1 MQLSK
6 NALLKAAGAGFF
18 LAGLACAPALA
29 QISSEGG
36 PIYINSERTESLER
50 ERKVLLV
57 GNVDIRQG
65 TARLRADTVTILFN
79 ERVAGE
85 GPGQGGVVG
94 GFGQIDNIV
103 AEGNVYYVT
112 PELKAKGD
120 RGVYEHATDTIIM
133 TGNVALMR
141 DRDVAEGQRLRM
153 EVSNRRTTL
162 EGGGGR
168 TRMVIDTSGDPPEDP

>member
-1 MQLSK
+1 M
-6 NALLKAAGAGFF
+6 ALLKAAGI
-18 LAGLACAPALA
+18 GLVLGLLMGVPAQA

-65 TARLRADTVTILFN
+65 TARLRADTVTILFTGQPAPGASTQG
-79 ERVAGE
+79 VAA
-85 GPGQGGVVG
+85 
-94 GFGQIDNIV
+94 GFGEVQSIL

-120 RGVYEHATDTIIM
+120 RGIYELATDTITM

-141 DRDVAEGQRLRM
+141 DRDVAEGQRLKM
-153 EVSNRRTTL
+153 EISNRRTTL

-168 TRMVIDTSGDPPEDP
+168 TRMVIDPDSQPQTNQ

>member
-1 MQLSK
+1 M
-6 NALLKAAGAGFF
+6 ALLKAAGI
-18 LAGLACAPALA
+18 GLVLGLLMGVPAQA

-65 TARLRADTVTILFN
+65 TARLRADTVTILFTGQPAPGASTQG
-79 ERVAGE
+79 VAA
-85 GPGQGGVVG
+85 
-94 GFGQIDNIV
+94 GFGEVQSIL

-120 RGVYEHATDTIIM
+120 RGIYELATDTITM

-141 DRDVAEGQRLRM
+141 DRDVAEGQRLKM
-153 EVSNRRTTL
+153 EISNRRTTL

-168 TRMVIDTSGDPPEDP
+168 TRMVIDPETQSQANR

>member
-1 MQLSK
+1 M
-6 NALLKAAGAGFF
+6 ALLKAAGAGLF
-18 LAGLACAPALA
+18 LGLMMVGLPAHA
-29 QISSEGG
+29 QISSDGG

-65 TARLRADTVTILFN
+65 TARLRADTVTIVFSGQP
-79 ERVAGE
+79 EGQAAPAAQGVA
-85 GPGQGGVVG
+85 G
-94 GFGQIDNIV
+94 GFGQVQSIL

-120 RGVYEHATDTIIM
+120 RGNYELATDTITM

-141 DRDVAEGQRLRM
+141 ERDVAEGQTLRM
-153 EVSNRRTTL
+153 EVGNRRTTL

-168 TRMVIDTSGDPPEDP
+168 TRMVIDPENQSQSNP

>member
-1 MQLSK
+1 MS
-6 NALLKAAGAGFF
+6 LLKAAGAG
-18 LAGLACAPALA
+18 LVLSLVAGLPALA

-50 ERKVLLV
+50 DRKVLLV

-65 TARLRADTVTILFN
+65 TARLRADTVTIQFAPQQGGASAQPAQG
-79 ERVAGE
+79 VAGS
-85 GPGQGGVVG
+85 
-94 GFGQIDNIV
+94 FGQVETIL

-120 RGVYEHATDTIIM
+120 RGIYELATDTITM

-168 TRMVIDTSGDPPEDP
+168 TRMVIDPEGQSQ

>member
-1 MQLSK
+1 MM
-6 NALLKAAGAGFF
+6 AIGKAAGAG
-18 LAGLACAPALA
+18 LALALMLGAPAQA

-50 ERKVLLV
+50 ERKVLLI

-65 TARLRADTVTILFN
+65 TARLRADTVTILFSGAR
-79 ERVAGE
+79 EQGE
-85 GPGQGGVVG
+85 SSVVG
-94 GFGQIDNIV
+94 GFGQIENIL

-120 RGVYEHATDTIIM
+120 RGVYQLASDTITM

-141 DRDVAEGQRLRM
+141 ERDVAEGQTLVM
-153 EVSNRRTTL
+153 EISNRRTTL

-168 TRMVIDTSGDPPEDP
+168 TRMVIDPSSQPTNP

>member
-1 MQLSK
+1 M
-6 NALLKAAGAGFF
+6 ALLKAAGAGLF
-18 LAGLACAPALA
+18 LGLMMGMPAYA

-65 TARLRADTVTILFN
+65 TARLRADTVTIVFSGQQGDAPSAQG
-79 ERVAGE
+79 VAA
-85 GPGQGGVVG
+85 
-94 GFGQIDNIV
+94 GFGQVQSIL
-103 AEGNVYYVT
+103 AEGSVYYVT

-120 RGVYEHATDTIIM
+120 RGIYELSTDTITM

-141 DRDVAEGQRLRM
+141 DRDVAEGQTLRM
-153 EVSNRRTTL
+153 EVGNRRTTL

-168 TRMVIDTSGDPPEDP
+168 TRMVIDPENQPQSTP

>member
-1 MQLSK
+1 MS
-6 NALLKAAGAGFF
+6 LLKAAGAG
-18 LAGLACAPALA
+18 LVLSLVMGAPAYA
-29 QISSEGG
+29 QISSDGG

-50 ERKVLLV
+50 DRKVLLV

-65 TARLRADTVTILFN
+65 TARLRADTVTIQFAAQQGG
-79 ERVAGE
+79 EAAAPAAQGVAGS
-85 GPGQGGVVG
+85 
-94 GFGQIDNIV
+94 FGQVQTIL

-120 RGVYEHATDTIIM
+120 RGIYEIATDTITM

-141 DRDVAEGQRLRM
+141 DRDVAEGQRLIM
-153 EVSNRRTTL
+153 EVGNQRTTL

-168 TRMVIDTSGDPPEDP
+168 TRMVIDPEGQPPSNP

>member
-1 MQLSK
+1 MS
-6 NALLKAAGAGFF
+6 LLKAAS
-18 LAGLACAPALA
+18 AGLFLGLLLGAPASA
-29 QISSEGG
+29 QISSDGG

-65 TARLRADTVTILFN
+65 TARLRADTVTIQF
-79 ERVAGE
+79 APQQE
-85 GPGQGGVVG
+85 GTAAAPAQGGVAG
-94 GFGQIDNIV
+94 SFGQV
-103 AEGNVYYVT
+103 QTMLAEGNVYYVT

-120 RGVYEHATDTIIM
+120 RGIYEIATDTITM

-141 DRDVAEGQRLRM
+141 DRDVAEGQRLIM
-153 EVSNRRTTL
+153 EVGSRRTRL

-168 TRMVIDTSGDPPEDP
+168 TRMVIDPEGQTQSNP